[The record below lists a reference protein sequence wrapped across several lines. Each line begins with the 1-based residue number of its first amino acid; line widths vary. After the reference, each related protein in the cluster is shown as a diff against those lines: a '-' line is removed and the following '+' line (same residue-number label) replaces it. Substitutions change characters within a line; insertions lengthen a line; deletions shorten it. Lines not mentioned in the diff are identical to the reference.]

1 MKHIKQK
8 KAFTLIELIVVLVV
22 LAIIALIVT
31 PLVLRIVENAKNA
44 ANQRSVD
51 GYGRAIELALANHSL
66 DHATPPT
73 SIDELDVKY
82 NGAEVKCN
90 VQKINDDMTIYLSR
104 CTANGVIVKDKKSE
118 DGYYHYG
125 KIGMTLT
132 DYVDMYGKA
141 IDDALIKYQEENNI
155 LPNDISE
162 LTIDYSGK
170 KISCDSTINSDATVY
185 LTKCSVENEKVLDVN
200 TSDGYYHYG
209 TKFYKNDYK
218 IGDIVT
224 YNNIEFYVIENSFDT
239 TDSIKLLKATP
250 LTVDEV
256 NTYGYGHVNQNAY
269 AQAYVGIAYDSN
281 GYGGMAYYTSDTCY
295 PLSGTGDTSG
305 CTTDYDASDVKIV
318 VDGWSKTKLKDRD
331 LVEDENGY
339 KARLITDDEYSAI
352 SSYSWAKD
360 FGIDSQYWTMTPSDE
375 LFVYIIDVDR
385 GIDGGVEGARIN
397 CHQTLVRPVIILS
410 KEALA
415 EG

>member
-1 MKHIKQK
+1 MKHMKQK
-8 KAFTLIELIVVLVV
+8 KAFTLIELIVVLVI

-31 PLVLRIVENAKNA
+31 PLVLRMVENAKNA

-141 IDDALIKYQEENNI
+141 IDDALIKYQEKNGS

-185 LTKCSVENEKVLDVN
+185 LTKCSVEGEKVLDVN

-209 TKFYKNDYK
+209 IKFYKRDYS
-218 IGDIVT
+218 IGDVVT
-224 YNNIEFYVIENSFDT
+224 YNNMKFYVIEDSFDINPT
-239 TDSIKLLKATP
+239 LKLLKAEP
-250 LTVDEV
+250 LTEEEV
-256 NTYGYGHVNQNAY
+256 NTYGYGHVNNHISSPVA
-269 AQAYVGIAYDSN
+269 SSLN
-281 GYGGMAYYTSDTCY
+281 GYGGVTYYSEGGCSNTTC
-295 PLSGTGDTSG
+295 T
-305 CTTDYDASDVKIV
+305 TTDYNQSSIKYV
-318 VDGWSKTKLKDRD
+318 VDGWAKVKLKDSD
-331 LVEDENGY
+331 LKEDENGY
-339 KARLITDDEYSAI
+339 KYRLVTVEELQTLGCTTRAGACYSWLYSAD
-352 SSYSWAKD
+352 YDW
-360 FGIDSQYWTMTPSDE
+360 YWTMSAYDE
-375 LFVYIIDVDR
+375 TSIWYM
-385 GIDGGVEGARIN
+385 GPYGALDYKMASSTI
-397 CHQTLVRPVIILS
+397 TLDNSYGAVRPVIILS
-410 KEALA
+410 KETLVS
-415 EG
+415 E